1 MSQDCLGSFR
11 PVVASFGG
19 DDIAGDQLAI
29 YLTHDGQTNRPSTRF
44 DGVLA
49 SVRASNED
57 LFARRDNYM
66 PNVPI
71 FTHCCDY
78 AIPDGIPADIAF
90 GPWLKPSFDFA
101 LCQDLA
107 ISTRF
112 VHDMIDQ
119 FYQMLT
125 GLASNVAYNFHVV
138 DTRGTIGPNDW
149 ANELHPKSDGFNMLA
164 QKFLA
169 ALQSQFKG
177 QI

>member
-1 MSQDCLGSFR
+1 MSQDFLGSFR

-119 FYQMLT
+119 SY
-125 GLASNVAYNFHVV
+125 
-138 DTRGTIGPNDW
+138 
-149 ANELHPKSDGFNMLA
+149 
-164 QKFLA
+164 
-169 ALQSQFKG
+169 
-177 QI
+177 